1 VTSQFVASRPFPSLL
16 VTRHLSLTLG
26 NIVHPILFSIGSF
39 RLPTYGTLLV
49 LAILAAVYTVVRLGR
64 REGLSTDRLLDF
76 TTWLLVVA
84 LVGAKVLMVLTDWSF
99 YRANPGELFSLST
112 FLAGGVF
119 YGGFLAA
126 LFFAVW
132 YVRVHR
138 LPFWKFADV
147 YAPAIVLGQSI
158 GRLGCFAG
166 GCDYGRPTALRWGV
180 VFTDPYAHELSGV
193 PLGIPLHPAQLYESL
208 ANFAIFGLLLW
219 RYRKKTH
226 DGEIFVLYM
235 GVYAA
240 ARFFLE
246 FLRGDEDRGFVFN
259 HLLSTSQFIAV
270 LAFAASVVLAIF
282 LRRRSR
288 RGVRV
293 EAFPAT
299 RRPAQLAP
307 FQLIGPK
314 EKRPTPPPHST

>member
-1 VTSQFVASRPFPSLL
+1 M
-16 VTRHLSLTLG
+16 
-26 NIVHPILFSIGSF
+26 HPILINLGSF
-39 RLPTYGTLLV
+39 HLPTYGTLLV
-49 LAILAAVYTVVRLGR
+49 LAILAAVYTVLRLGR
-64 REGLSTDRLLDF
+64 REGFSADRLLDF

-138 LPFWKFADV
+138 LAFWKLADV

-166 GCDYGRPTALRWGV
+166 GCDYGRPTVSGWGV

-193 PLGIPLHPAQLYESL
+193 PLGIPLHPTQLYESL
-208 ANFAIFGLLLW
+208 ANFTIFCLLLW
-219 RYRKKTH
+219 RNRKKTH
-226 DGEIFVLYM
+226 DGEIFLLYV
-235 GVYAA
+235 GVYAV

-270 LAFAASVVLAIF
+270 LALTASVVVAIS
-282 LRRRSR
+282 LRRSSR
-288 RGVRV
+288 RGLQL
-293 EAFPAT
+293 EAFRAA
-299 RRPAQLAP
+299 RRPARRGEDA
-307 FQLIGPK
+307 GAAT
-314 EKRPTPPPHST
+314 TPGLRARE